1 MNWRTA
7 SSVCGAVGLFAILL
21 EDARDAAAA
30 KGEDEPDAP
39 SVVADEKKLDEDEEL
54 EGAVGVAVGAPGGWW
69 RSRKRTPV
77 PVRNAEMYADAG
89 G

>member
-7 SSVCGAVGLFAILL
+7 SSVCGAVGLFAMLL

-30 KGEDEPDAP
+30 KGDDEPDAP
-39 SVVADEKKLDEDEEL
+39 SVVAEEKKLDEEEPD
-54 EGAVGVAVGAPGGWW
+54 GVVGVAVGAPGGWW

-77 PVRNAEMYADAG
+77 PVRNAEIYADAG